1 LREEVYKIRYQVY
14 CQELG
19 YEREENCQN
28 GMEQDIYDGRSIH
41 CLLLHLRSGLY
52 AGCVRLVLP
61 DPQAKDRANL
71 PCEKIFAPYSRVRG
85 EEDSFPRHS
94 SQSNSI
100 KLNNLLRH
108 CGGLPEEYSF
118 GNTPPFGEVSR
129 LAVTSKFRKRNGED
143 LTSHG
148 VAFPESE
155 MGQNERRYF
164 PLIALGL
171 YLAATSVAIELGLD
185 SALTLMEPRLAR
197 HLKRFGI
204 KFAQIGELVEFRG
217 QRGLF
222 QISRE
227 AALNGMNSSTYELF
241 QMLRSEVKKSLGPS
255 ANSQPHS
262 TAA

>member
-1 LREEVYKIRYQVY
+1 
-14 CQELG
+14 
-19 YEREENCQN
+19 
-28 GMEQDIYDGRSIH
+28 
-41 CLLLHLRSGLY
+41 
-52 AGCVRLVLP
+52 
-61 DPQAKDRANL
+61 
-71 PCEKIFAPYSRVRG
+71 
-85 EEDSFPRHS
+85 
-94 SQSNSI
+94 
-100 KLNNLLRH
+100 
-108 CGGLPEEYSF
+108 
-118 GNTPPFGEVSR
+118 
-129 LAVTSKFRKRNGED
+129 
-143 LTSHG
+143 
-148 VAFPESE
+148 